1 MALIALDLDGTLVNQ
16 ASAAR
21 AWAAT
26 FADDWRL
33 APIEVD
39 VVATALAARRPK
51 GEVFRLL
58 VDRLGLPVSAEEVWR
73 DYRSAM
79 PSLVTVTDA
88 DRRALVDLRSAGWTL
103 GIVTNG
109 MADNQEGKIR
119 HTGLDSLVDG
129 WVVSD
134 TVGVR
139 KPFPAI
145 FEALAANIGCDLEG
159 WMIGDSLEHDIAGGA
174 AAGLR
179 TAWIGKDGSDP
190 ARYRPT
196 LIADSVAA
204 AARAILDGQ

>member
-58 VDRLGLPVSAEEVWR
+58 VGRLGLPVSAEEVWR

-79 PSLVTVTDA
+79 PSLVTVTNA
-88 DRRALVDLRSAGWTL
+88 DRRALVDLRADGWTL

-134 TVGVR
+134 TGSRPSHSGRPVGR
-139 KPFPAI
+139 TRSRR
-145 FEALAANIGCDLEG
+145 LAAQLQSSEYP
-159 WMIGDSLEHDIAGGA
+159 EHSFHIHTRASACTTPG
-174 AAGLR
+174 
-179 TAWIGKDGSDP
+179 P
-190 ARYRPT
+190 RPP
-196 LIADSVAA
+196 ICVPRPPQAVGRSGP
-204 AARAILDGQ
+204 RPPPIP